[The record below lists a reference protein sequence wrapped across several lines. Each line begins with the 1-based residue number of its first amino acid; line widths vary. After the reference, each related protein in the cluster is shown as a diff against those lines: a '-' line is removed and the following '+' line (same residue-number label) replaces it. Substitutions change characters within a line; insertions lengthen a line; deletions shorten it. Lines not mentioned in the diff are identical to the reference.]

1 MALSSAMASRQGIVF
16 LMEGTDMGAAGVAA
30 AAAALRQKRIKAL
43 ASFGV
48 VEVTGAGFLQV
59 VALEPEPLIVRSAK
73 TKFWSAEPTGQFRY
87 LASVKGLTF
96 FVDYTEE
103 LDIPVGS
110 ILIDAEKITVPKDL

>member
-1 MALSSAMASRQGIVF
+1 VQTWAQRGL
-16 LMEGTDMGAAGVAA
+16 
-30 AAAALRQKRIKAL
+30 LRQPQHCGKRIQSH

-48 VEVTGAGFLQV
+48 VEVTGEDFLKA

-73 TKFWSAEPTGQFRY
+73 TKFWSSEPTGQFRY

-103 LDIPVGS
+103 LDIPSNG
-110 ILIDAEKITVPKDL
+110 